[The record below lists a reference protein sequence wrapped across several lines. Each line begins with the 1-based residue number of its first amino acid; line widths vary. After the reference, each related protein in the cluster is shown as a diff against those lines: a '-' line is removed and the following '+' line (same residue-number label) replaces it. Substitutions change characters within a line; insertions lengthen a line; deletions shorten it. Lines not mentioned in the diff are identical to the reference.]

1 MVISDEIFHKYK
13 KKKQKKN
20 KKNLTKICENKN
32 SVKIVI

>member
-13 KKKQKKN
+13 KRKQKKN